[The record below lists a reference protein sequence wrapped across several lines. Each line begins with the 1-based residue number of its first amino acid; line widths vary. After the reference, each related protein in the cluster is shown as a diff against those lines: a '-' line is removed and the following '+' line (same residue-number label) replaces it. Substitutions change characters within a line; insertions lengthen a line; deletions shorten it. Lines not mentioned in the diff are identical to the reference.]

1 MKKALTTIVTTLA
14 LVGSSISYGLAQ
26 TNINIGNVGST
37 AQQGQ
42 INGGALLQL
51 IALAQTIANR
61 LVPFA
66 IGVAVLGFFWFLI
79 QLIVKGPESGE
90 KKDSAMKGMGYSILA
105 LFLMV
110 SIWGVIGFLGSVTGI
125 GQGGAVP
132 TPSIPQPN

>member
-1 MKKALTTIVTTLA
+1 MKKALTTLA
-14 LVGSSISYGLAQ
+14 LISGSISYTLAQ
-26 TNINIGNVGST
+26 TNINIGNTGQT

-51 IALAQTIANR
+51 LALAQTIANR

-66 IGVAVLGFFWFLI
+66 IGVAVLSFFWFLI
-79 QLIVKGPESGE
+79 QLIMKGGESGE
-90 KKDSAMKGMGYSILA
+90 KRGTAMKGMGMSILA

-110 SIWGVIGFLGSVTGI
+110 SIWGVIGFLGSVTGV

-132 TPSIPQPN
+132 TPTIPQPN

>member
-1 MKKALTTIVTTLA
+1 MKKALTTLA
-14 LVGSSISYGLAQ
+14 LISSSISYALAQ
-26 TNINIGNVGST
+26 TTINIGNTGQT

-51 IALAQTIANR
+51 LALAQTIANR

-66 IGVAVLGFFWFLI
+66 IGVAVLSFFWFLI
-79 QLIVKGPESGE
+79 KLITKGGESGE
-90 KKDSAMKGMGYSILA
+90 KRGSALTGMGYSILA

-110 SIWGVIGFLGSVTGI
+110 SIWGVIGFLGSVTGV